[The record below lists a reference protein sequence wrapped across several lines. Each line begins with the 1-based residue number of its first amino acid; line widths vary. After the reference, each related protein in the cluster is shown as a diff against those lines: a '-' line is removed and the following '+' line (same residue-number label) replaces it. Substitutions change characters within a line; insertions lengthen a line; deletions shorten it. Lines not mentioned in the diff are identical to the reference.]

1 MHSILRSTRS
11 MLPPLLG
18 VALSLA
24 FAACGDTESPL
35 APAGEDAALATV
47 GESTAQ
53 IANPGGSRIIFNS
66 ARLGGYDIFK
76 MDQYGGSLVGLTK
89 SAYAGEPAWSRNN
102 TQIAMVRE
110 RFDANN
116 KGHTD
121 IWITNADGTNGHWA
135 RSSPFPYNLRYPT
148 WSPDGSR
155 ILLTIEQL
163 GKPYLATL
171 TLATGQVKFV
181 TIGGSGV
188 QANYPTY
195 DPTGKKILFVAAN
208 GASLQLINLDGTGRV
223 KVASFGKIMACPKF
237 SRRRRADRLPDA
249 GRPQRR
255 HLRVEHR
262 PAQEHPPHHGSGL
275 RRAADLVAGRIED
288 RVHEHADRC
297 GADLHHECRRRGAR
311 RGSPRRIRRRRIRR
325 GRSRGR
331 RGRRRRRG

>member
-35 APAGEDAALATV
+35 APAGEDAALGTV

-102 TQIAMVRE
+102 TKIAMVRE

-237 SRRRRADRLPDA
+237 SAD
-249 GRPQRR
+249 G
-255 HLRVEHR
+255 
-262 PAQEHPPHHGSGL
+262 
-275 RRAADLVAGRIED
+275 GRIAFQMLD
-288 RVHEHADRC
+288 GFNVDLYVWNIAQQKNTRLTTDPGYDGQPTWSPDGSKIAFMSTRIGVAQIYTV
-297 GADLHHECRRRGAR
+297 GAGGGAQT
-311 RGSPRRIRRRRIRR
+311 RITKTNTAEKDPAW
-325 GRSRGR
+325 SF
-331 RGRRRRRG
+331 